1 MAALRGIGKS
11 IGYTVFAFGGL
22 IVTVFAVLGVASAVD
37 AILKRQIF
45 STDDQDYQWIRTEL
59 DRLSPQR
66 GPVEIDFTRVN
77 GGNWK
82 AVCVFGSYSRP
93 LEKISNLGGQITAA
107 DRIRLSVGT
116 QPGLFPRLGPVE
128 AGEVVVAYVQ
138 SDMTA
143 RFIHLNAQ
151 VRGAQHLERCIMR
164 PSTRMTL

>member
-1 MAALRGIGKS
+1 MSALRGIGKS
-11 IGYTVFAFGGL
+11 MGYTVFALGGL
-22 IVTVFAVLGVASAVD
+22 IVAMFAVLVVAAAVD
-37 AILKRQIF
+37 AILTRQMF
-45 STDDQDYQWIRTEL
+45 NTDDQDYQWIKTEL
-59 DRLSPQR
+59 DRLSPPR
-66 GPVEIDFTRVN
+66 GAVEIDFTRVN

-93 LEKISNLGGQITAA
+93 LEEISNLGGQITTA

-128 AGEVVVAYVQ
+128 AGEVVVAYIQ

-143 RFIHLNAQ
+143 RFIDLNAH
-151 VRGAQHLERCIMR
+151 VRGAQHLKRCIVR